1 MNNQKTVVTAKISLL
16 AISLSVASF
25 STLTSTSVM
34 AGVEK
39 GKASYYADKFVGRK
53 TANGEVYRH
62 GKMTA
67 AHKTRPLGQK
77 VKVCLRKRP
86 EHCVV
91 VRINDR
97 GPFVKG
103 RVIDLSKSAA
113 KKLGIVRR
121 GLAQVTVRNA
131 SE

>member
-1 MNNQKTVVTAKISLL
+1 MNKRQILL
-16 AISLSVASF
+16 STGLTISLSMASVSNF
-25 STLTSTSVM
+25 VVSPVF
-34 AGVEK
+34 AGNEK

-53 TANGEVYRH
+53 TANGEIYRH
-62 GKMTA
+62 KHLTA
-67 AHKTRPLGQK
+67 AHKTRPIGQK
-77 VKVCLRKRP
+77 VKVCLSKQPDR
-86 EHCVV
+86 CVV

-121 GLAQVTVRNA
+121 GLAQVTVRTAAN
-131 SE
+131 E